1 MVEMKTCISQTM
13 VEFGP
18 SDILLK
24 WASLVKRSIFENNIN
39 IINKTYRF
47 LPSDLNNLLQSKNT
61 TSSTYMDNNNLYQ
74 GLIET
79 KTIIIPIIRIMSP
92 IKDQKT
98 VIEKQT
104 APSPILLT
112 ANDIMIM
119 HGEAKMGQHI
129 ILINK
134 PGPQDSYVL

>member
-1 MVEMKTCISQTM
+1 M

-18 SDILLK
+18 SDIFFK
-24 WASLVKRSIFENNIN
+24 WASLVKRCSFENNIN
-39 IINKTYRF
+39 ILNKTYRF
-47 LPSDLNNLLQSKNT
+47 LPSDLDNLLQSKNT